1 MQLTVKTDQHF
12 CRQEMLMKGFL
23 FFLHLNPPGNHFIE
37 GIYHA
42 VPSGRGGDEEFRH
55 QVC

>member
-1 MQLTVKTDQHF
+1 MQLTGKTDQHF